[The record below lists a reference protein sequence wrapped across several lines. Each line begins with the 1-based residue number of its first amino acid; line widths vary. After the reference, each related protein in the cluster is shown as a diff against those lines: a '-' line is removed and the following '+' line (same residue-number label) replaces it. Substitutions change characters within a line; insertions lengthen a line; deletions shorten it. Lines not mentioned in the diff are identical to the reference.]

1 MSGPLGGA
9 ALATTLTER
18 LTSVGGVCALVGLA
32 YLLSSDRRRVDWRL
46 VGIGV
51 GLQFAFAGLILR
63 TPVGRPLFD
72 VVSAAFTKV
81 MGFTEAGTRL
91 IFGAYDQLQDSLLKT
106 LAFGVLPSIIFFS
119 SLMAVLYHLGV
130 MQRVVSGIAWLMQRT
145 MRTSG
150 SETLSA
156 AANIFVGQTEAP
168 LMIRPY
174 VNGMTRSEL
183 MVVMVG
189 GFATVAGGVMA
200 VYVAFL
206 EPHFPGIA
214 GHLMAASVMSAPAAL
229 VVAKV
234 MLPETEE
241 SETRAGAALKVERL
255 DANVID
261 AAARGAGEGL
271 SLMMNVGAMLL
282 AFVALVAM
290 LNYALS
296 LPSLMQHHG
305 ALSDYWA
312 ALTAAGADLSAQ
324 ARCAPE
330 VARWEASKG
339 CLDAL
344 APIGQALSTP
354 ITAPSAWGVLTFEG
368 LFGYLFAPLAVVI
381 GVPIEEARAVGQL
394 LGVKTVLNE
403 FVAYQQLQGLAAQGA
418 LSPRSVVIASYA
430 LCGFANFGSIA
441 IQIGGIGGLAPSRRA
456 DLARLGLRAMAGGTI
471 AALMTAAVAG
481 ALL

>member
-1 MSGPLGGA
+1 MIT
-9 ALATTLTER
+9 TTLTER
-18 LTSVGGVCALVGLA
+18 LTSLVGLA
-32 YLLSSDRRRVDWRL
+32 ALVGISYLLSSNRKRVDWRL

-51 GLQFAFAGLILR
+51 GLQLAFAGLILR
-63 TPVGRPLFD
+63 TPVGRPIFD
-72 VVSAAFTKV
+72 VVSATFMKV
-81 MGFTEAGTRL
+81 MSFTESGTRL

-106 LAFGVLPSIIFFS
+106 LAFGVLPTIIFFS

-130 MQRVVSGIAWLMQRT
+130 MQRVVSGVAWLMQRT

-174 VNGMTRSEL
+174 VNTMTLSEL

-214 GHLMAASVMSAPAAL
+214 GHLLAASVMSAPAAL
-229 VVAKV
+229 VVAKI

-241 SETRAGAALKVERL
+241 SATRAGAELKVEKL
-255 DANVID
+255 DANIID
-261 AAARGAGEGL
+261 AAARGAAEGL
-271 SLMMNVGAMLL
+271 SLMMNVGGMLL

-290 LNYALS
+290 FNYALS

-305 ALSDYWA
+305 ALTGYWA
-312 ALTAAGADLSAQ
+312 GLAAAGADLTAQ
-324 ARCAPE
+324 GACAPDA
-330 VARWEASKG
+330 ARWEAARG
-339 CLDAL
+339 CVEAL

-354 ITAPSAWGVLTFEG
+354 VAAPSLWGVLTFEG
-368 LFGYLFAPLAVVI
+368 LFGYLFAPLAFLI
-381 GVPIEEARAVGQL
+381 GVPAQDTLAVGQL

-403 FVAYQQLQGLAAQGA
+403 FVAYQQLQQLAAQGA
-418 LSPRSVVIASYA
+418 LSPRSVVITSYA
-430 LCGFANFGSIA
+430 LCGFANFSSIA
-441 IQIGGIGGLAPSRRA
+441 IQLGGIGGIAPARRA
-456 DLARLGLRAMAGGTI
+456 DLARLGLRAMVGGVI

>member
-1 MSGPLGGA
+1 MIT
-9 ALATTLTER
+9 TTLTER
-18 LTSVGGVCALVGLA
+18 LTSLVGLA
-32 YLLSSDRRRVDWRL
+32 ALVGISYLLSSNRKRVDWRL

-51 GLQFAFAGLILR
+51 GLQLAFAGLILR
-63 TPVGRPLFD
+63 TPVGRPIFD
-72 VVSAAFTKV
+72 VVSATFMKV
-81 MGFTEAGTRL
+81 MSFTESGTRL

-106 LAFGVLPSIIFFS
+106 LAFGVLPTIIFFS

-130 MQRVVSGIAWLMQRT
+130 MQRVVSGVAWLMQRT

-174 VNGMTRSEL
+174 VNTMTLSEL

-214 GHLMAASVMSAPAAL
+214 GHLLAASVMSAPAAL
-229 VVAKV
+229 VVAKI

-241 SETRAGAALKVERL
+241 SATRAGAELKVEKL
-255 DANVID
+255 DANIID
-261 AAARGAGEGL
+261 AAARGAAEGL
-271 SLMMNVGAMLL
+271 SLMMNVGGMLL

-290 LNYALS
+290 FNYALS

-305 ALSDYWA
+305 ALADHWA
-312 ALTAAGADLSAQ
+312 ALAAAGADLSAQ
-324 ARCAPE
+324 GACAPDA
-330 VARWEASKG
+330 ARWEAARG
-339 CLDAL
+339 CVEAL
-344 APIGQALSTP
+344 APIGQALSAP
-354 ITAPSAWGVLTFEG
+354 VAAPSLWGVLTFEG
-368 LFGYLFAPLAVVI
+368 LFGYLFAPLAFLI
-381 GVPIEEARAVGQL
+381 GVPAQDTLAVGQL

-403 FVAYQQLQGLAAQGA
+403 FVAYQQLQQLAAQGA

-430 LCGFANFGSIA
+430 LCGFANFSSIA
-441 IQIGGIGGLAPSRRA
+441 IQLGGIGGIAPARRA
-456 DLARLGLRAMAGGTI
+456 DLARLGLRAMVGGVI